1 MINVIFSIIYIPI
14 WNNELSSQTLFH
26 LSLICLN
33 VLFVH
38 ESPQRANYLIN
49 VAGSIINYI
58 MQKANTYVLH

>member
-1 MINVIFSIIYIPI
+1 MLYVALHTYLYRIMIYH
-14 WNNELSSQTLFH
+14 QHH
-26 LSLICLN
+26 LPLICLN

-58 MQKANTYVLH
+58 MQKANMYLLH